1 MSIATTRDCG
11 SRLAIRARSSQYS
24 PLDGNV
30 SSVRC
35 LYRPH
40 RELQRRMNRCLHVR
54 CVQCTVFPGTIT
66 KCRGTD
72 PLYGRVEVWLHSFFT
87 SALDRGE
94 WSALHS
100 GRLAP
105 AKRNPS
111 SGLCGPRSQAGCF
124 AERKFSF
131 LARYDPSFLCIPILG

>member
-1 MSIATTRDCG
+1 MTTHITSFIINSLVAVLKLITAFVATSMSIATTRDCG

-40 RELQRRMNRCLHVR
+40 RELQSRINLCLYVR
-54 CVQCTVFPGTIT
+54 CVQCTVFTGNIT

-87 SALDRGE
+87 SVSCVSLSWGQCNYVNVNVCVF
-94 WSALHS
+94 
-100 GRLAP
+100 
-105 AKRNPS
+105 K
-111 SGLCGPRSQAGCF
+111 
-124 AERKFSF
+124 
-131 LARYDPSFLCIPILG
+131 